1 MSNGCCDCK
10 VNVRAELRLAELLG
24 KPIVMKS
31 GVREDKKP
39 LAIQDKKPLV
49 IKEQDMIQRR
59 MNRYSGFEKVQDYI
73 AQVNGEIEDMLLE
86 HTPIPWLPSS
96 PESESPPKLAPVYR
110 EPLPGTVPNES
121 GMIRI
126 GTFVNPPKKRA
137 RGKTTPTPWMEFTE
151 ADAATIQ
158 PQIQASEQENSFAA
172 DEEAALHLAT

>member
-96 PESESPPKLAPVYR
+96 PESESPRKLAPVYR
-110 EPLPGTVPNES
+110 EPLPGTVPNEKWDDPDWHV
-121 GMIRI
+121 RE
-126 GTFVNPPKKRA
+126 PPKEESQGQDNSNTVDGIY
-137 RGKTTPTPWMEFTE
+137 RGRCSHHPT
-151 ADAATIQ
+151 ADPSQ
-158 PQIQASEQENSFAA
+158 
-172 DEEAALHLAT
+172 